1 MKVVKANQSVV
12 IPENVE
18 ASVDKRVIT
27 IKGDLGELK
36 RSFRHVDLD
45 IHMEENE
52 EGQKEIVV
60 ESWLGLKKKNAAVRT
75 VCSHINNMINGVTKG
90 YRYKMRFVYAHFPVN
105 VSITKNNTVIEIRN
119 FLGEKRVRYVTMK
132 PDVTVDFTSEKDEI
146 AIEGID
152 IENVSQSAALI
163 HLNTRVRNK
172 DIRKFLDGI
181 YVSEKG
187 FQVDEE

>member
-1 MKVVKANQSVV
+1 MLTHYFK
-12 IPENVE
+12 IIVE
-18 ASVDKRVIT
+18 ASVDSRVIK
-27 IKGDLGELK
+27 IKGDLGELV

-45 IHMEENE
+45 MHMEENE
-52 EGQKEIVV
+52 DGKQEIVV
-60 ESWLGLKKKNAAVRT
+60 ESWLGLRKKNASVRT
-75 VCSHINNMINGVTKG
+75 VCSHIKNMINGVTKG

-105 VSITKNNTVIEIRN
+105 VSITNNNTVIEIRN
-119 FLGEKRVRYVTMK
+119 FLGEKRVRAVTMK
-132 PDVTVDFTSEKDEI
+132 PNVKVDFTSEKDEI
-146 AIEGID
+146 AVEGID

-187 FQVDEE
+187 FQVEE